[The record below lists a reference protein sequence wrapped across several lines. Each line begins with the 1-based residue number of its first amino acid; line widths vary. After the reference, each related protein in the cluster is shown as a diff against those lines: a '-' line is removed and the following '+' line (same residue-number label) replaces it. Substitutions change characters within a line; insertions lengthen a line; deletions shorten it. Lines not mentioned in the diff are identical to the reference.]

1 MGRHARSSTKTR
13 VQKLKKR
20 AGLRVFRERETERNG
35 EPSVLPRHKHRRR
48 GRRKDSDRA
57 VQGCGSQNRR
67 EFQGSLYWRKRHWSS
82 HRCSSPLQGQT
93 SPPSFSFFFKPLAL
107 FLYSVTPQ
115 FKQQRVVSVC
125 DMNGCMDTFIWG
137 CNGVLSAFSCYNFS
151 KISRVTE
158 YPSPCRCIVDE
169 YHAFLC
175 YQNFQFQI
183 PIYLL
188 FFIFFK
194 HHYLWYL

>member
-1 MGRHARSSTKTR
+1 MWFPKPPRIS
-13 VQKLKKR
+13 
-20 AGLRVFRERETERNG
+20 GL
-35 EPSVLPRHKHRRR
+35 SVLAKKALVLTPVFLSTTR
-48 GRRKDSDRA
+48 S
-57 VQGCGSQNRR
+57 NLT
-67 EFQGSLYWRKRHWSS
+67 SL
-82 HRCSSPLQGQT
+82 
-93 SPPSFSFFFKPLAL
+93 FFFLFKPLAL

-137 CNGVLSAFSCYNFS
+137 RNGVLSVIIA
-151 KISRVTE
+151 RVTE
-158 YPSPCRCIVDE
+158 YPCRCIVDE

-188 FFIFFK
+188 FIIIFK

>member
-1 MGRHARSSTKTR
+1 MWFPKPPRIS
-13 VQKLKKR
+13 
-20 AGLRVFRERETERNG
+20 GL
-35 EPSVLPRHKHRRR
+35 SVLAKKALVLTPVFLSTSR
-48 GRRKDSDRA
+48 S
-57 VQGCGSQNRR
+57 NLT
-67 EFQGSLYWRKRHWSS
+67 SL
-82 HRCSSPLQGQT
+82 
-93 SPPSFSFFFKPLAL
+93 FFFLFKPLAL

-158 YPSPCRCIVDE
+158 YPCPCRCIVDE

-175 YQNFQFQI
+175 YQNFQFQYQF
-183 PIYLL
+183 IYCLL
-188 FFIFFK
+188 FFLNIIIFGIL
-194 HHYLWYL
+194 YMNNN